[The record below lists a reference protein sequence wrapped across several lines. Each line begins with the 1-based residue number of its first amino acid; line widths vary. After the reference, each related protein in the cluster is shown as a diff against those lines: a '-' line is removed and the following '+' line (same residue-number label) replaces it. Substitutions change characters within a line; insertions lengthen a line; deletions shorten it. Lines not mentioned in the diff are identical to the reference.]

1 MSNFII
7 FILPFNYAI
16 FSWMNKSDE
25 KYLSIVIPIYNEAE
39 NIHELYHEIKKAIQK
54 FNKPYEII
62 FIDDGSW
69 DESYPY
75 LKKIQKKDPAVKVL
89 KLRKNFGQTAA
100 ISAGF
105 DHAKGNIIITM
116 DGDLQ
121 NDPNDFHVLVEKI
134 EMGYDIVSGWRK
146 KRKDKFLTRRIPSS
160 IANWFISHITQVKLH
175 DYGCTLKAFRK
186 EVIKNIKLYG
196 ELHRFIPAIASLMGV
211 SIVEV
216 KVNHRARKHG
226 KSKYSIFRFPKVVLD
241 LLTVK
246 FLLSYSTKPLQI
258 FGFFGLL
265 SGIIGGIFL
274 LILSYQRL
282 ILKQGIGGRPLL
294 LLAILLVVIG
304 VQFITLGLL
313 AEIMVR
319 AYHESSE
326 KRIYYIQEILDSEM
340 DNH

>member
-1 MSNFII
+1 
-7 FILPFNYAI
+7 
-16 FSWMNKSDE
+16 MNASE
-25 KYLSIVIPIYNEAE
+25 KKDLSIIIPIYNEAK
-39 NIHELYHEIKKAIQK
+39 NIQELYNEVKETISNL
-54 FNKPYEII
+54 NKSYEII

-75 LKKIQKKDPAVKVL
+75 LKKIQKKDSTVKVI
-89 KLRKNFGQTAA
+89 KLRRNFGQTAA

-105 DHAKGNIIITM
+105 DHSKGDIIITM

-121 NDPNDFHVLVEKI
+121 NDPNDFHLLIEKI
-134 EMGYDIVSGWRK
+134 EMGYDIASGWRK

-160 IANWFISHITQVKLH
+160 IANWLISLITKVKLH
-175 DYGCTLKAFRK
+175 DYGCTLKAFRN
-186 EVIKNIKLYG
+186 EVTKNIKLYG
-196 ELHRFIPAIASLMGV
+196 ELHRFIPAIATLMGV

-216 KVNHRARKHG
+216 EVNHRPRKHG
-226 KSKYSIFRFPKVVLD
+226 KSKYSILRFPKVVLD

-265 SGIIGGIFL
+265 SGITGGILL

-282 ILKQGIGGRPLL
+282 VLKEGIGGRPLL

-326 KRIYYIQEILDSEM
+326 KRIYYIQEVLDSEID
-340 DNH
+340 DN